1 VPRSRV
7 GAAAVFA
14 FVAGAASFLV
24 GVVDEEAAGSAV
36 PATGGVLLMMLA
48 GALAG
53 VAHGRRTGS
62 RWRGVLAA
70 VALAVGVPVG
80 VLAVLAVLAFAWVVA
95 TG

>member
-1 VPRSRV
+1 MPRTRV
-7 GAAAVFA
+7 EAAAAFA

-24 GVVDEEAAGSAV
+24 GVADEEAAGSAA
-36 PATGGVLLMMLA
+36 PATGGVLLLALA

-62 RWRGVLAA
+62 RRRGVLAA
-70 VALAVGVPVG
+70 VGLAVAVPLG

>member
-1 VPRSRV
+1 MPRSRF
-7 GAAAVFA
+7 GTAAVFA
-14 FVAGAASFLV
+14 FVAGAASLLV
-24 GVVDEEAAGSAV
+24 GVVDEGAAGSAT
-36 PATGGVLLMMLA
+36 PAAAGVLLMAL
-48 GALAG
+48 GSALAG

-70 VALAVGVPVG
+70 VALAVAVPVG

>member
-1 VPRSRV
+1 V
-7 GAAAVFA
+7 AAVFA
-14 FVAGAASFLV
+14 FVAGAAGFVV

-36 PATGGVLLMMLA
+36 PAAAGVLLLALA

-53 VAHGRRTGS
+53 LSLGRRTGS

-70 VALAVGVPVG
+70 AGLAVVVPVG
-80 VLAVLAVLAFAWVVA
+80 VLALVALLAFAWVVA